1 MTDHSFFQLKR
12 TVVTKD
18 ERLLEGIFDVW
29 FLDDGLYFLHYFS
42 FKKEFYDNVREQ
54 KWGLKPAER
63 LKDNAGSFFV
73 SRGEITGRS
82 AHPLHVKE
90 VSAQT
95 GIKVWSFDTHVLVL
109 KTAEGGT
116 LKLTCDGIKDHLGD
130 LEVYFSGGSVFNA
143 EEYAG
148 HGLNIPFLAPIAL
161 VSRLAEK
168 NVDPALSDG
177 TLEEIAANR
186 DYMDRFWKLFA
197 VKIQG
202 KQDREVLEYMMDRF
216 PEKFREEIL
225 EHCRKI
231 SGPKFLMFMAATAL
245 LGIAALGSIFVLK
258 PSFLKL
264 FAGIV
269 GLFLLMVG
277 VFGVIAAR
285 RLAGI
290 HAALIRKYR

>member
-1 MTDHSFFQLKR
+1 MTDRSFFQLKK
-12 TVVTKD
+12 TVVKKE
-18 ERLLEGIFDVW
+18 ERLLDGIFDVW
-29 FLDDGLYFLHYFS
+29 FMDDGLYFLHYFS
-42 FKKEFYDNVREQ
+42 LKKEFYDKVREQ

-82 AHPLHVKE
+82 AYPLHVKM

-95 GIKVWSFDTHVLVL
+95 GIKVGSYDTHVLIL
-109 KTAEGGT
+109 KTAGGGT
-116 LKLTCDGIKDHLGD
+116 LELTFGGIKDRLGD
-130 LEVYFSGGSVFNA
+130 LDVYFSGGSVFKA
-143 EEYAG
+143 DEYAG
-148 HGLNIPFLAPIAL
+148 RGLDIPFPAPIAL

-168 NVDPALSDG
+168 NVEPALSDG

-202 KQDREVLEYMMDRF
+202 KQDRAVLEYMMDRF
-216 PEKFREEIL
+216 PAKFRKEIL
-225 EHCRKI
+225 GHCRKL

-258 PSFLKL
+258 LSVLKL

-277 VFGVIAAR
+277 VFGVITAR
-285 RLAGI
+285 KQAGI
-290 HAALIRKYR
+290 HADLIRKYR